1 MNIKVRTNISSE
13 FQDIEICINAPER
26 NEIVQTLENELLSK
40 SLKSI
45 QQIVAM
51 QDNDIFIINVS
62 DIILFFGEEKNNFC
76 KTKDGIYK
84 IKERLYYL
92 EEVLPTK
99 EFVRISNSAII
110 NINHVKCFNTSIVG
124 KIKVKFKDGTEED
137 VSKRRTTEIM
147 RFLKERR
154 CRMEKQERKISLKK
168 LLLTILCTT
177 IVSIFVGNTVLLVDT
192 VPQWLETEKIL
203 SINRNSKYLIEI
215 GENNQD
221 NVKQLEE
228 KYKEERA
235 LFGEKYPAEM
245 MHLMQIANYFTNR
258 IIKVYT
264 LSILIGVS
272 TGAII
277 YIISIQR
284 AKGKQLI
291 IELIISLLIVFG
303 LVLFTNLGY
312 EAYIN
317 NHVQIFNMTKIR
329 TSAYIYELEIKDI
342 LISYVI
348 VAIVIYIG
356 NIIRQKIL
364 THKLNKEIENK
375 N

>member
-1 MNIKVRTNISSE
+1 
-13 FQDIEICINAPER
+13 
-26 NEIVQTLENELLSK
+26 
-40 SLKSI
+40 
-45 QQIVAM
+45 
-51 QDNDIFIINVS
+51 
-62 DIILFFGEEKNNFC
+62 
-76 KTKDGIYK
+76 
-84 IKERLYYL
+84 
-92 EEVLPTK
+92 
-99 EFVRISNSAII
+99 
-110 NINHVKCFNTSIVG
+110 
-124 KIKVKFKDGTEED
+124 
-137 VSKRRTTEIM
+137 
-147 RFLKERR
+147 
-154 CRMEKQERKISLKK
+154 MEKQERKISLKK

-245 MHLMQIANYFTNR
+245 MHLMQ
-258 IIKVYT
+258 
-264 LSILIGVS
+264 

>member
-1 MNIKVRTNISSE
+1 
-13 FQDIEICINAPER
+13 
-26 NEIVQTLENELLSK
+26 
-40 SLKSI
+40 
-45 QQIVAM
+45 
-51 QDNDIFIINVS
+51 
-62 DIILFFGEEKNNFC
+62 
-76 KTKDGIYK
+76 
-84 IKERLYYL
+84 
-92 EEVLPTK
+92 
-99 EFVRISNSAII
+99 
-110 NINHVKCFNTSIVG
+110 
-124 KIKVKFKDGTEED
+124 
-137 VSKRRTTEIM
+137 
-147 RFLKERR
+147 
-154 CRMEKQERKISLKK
+154 MEKQERKISLKK

-317 NHVQIFNMTKIR
+317 NHGANRGRQPHQCKHRTASVRIRWMDHPRADNRSGQNIR
-329 TSAYIYELEIKDI
+329 TALLPDRKTSLLSGAGKANSNRYEG
-342 LISYVI
+342 S
-348 VAIVIYIG
+348 
-356 NIIRQKIL
+356 
-364 THKLNKEIENK
+364 
-375 N
+375 

>member
-1 MNIKVRTNISSE
+1 
-13 FQDIEICINAPER
+13 
-26 NEIVQTLENELLSK
+26 
-40 SLKSI
+40 
-45 QQIVAM
+45 
-51 QDNDIFIINVS
+51 
-62 DIILFFGEEKNNFC
+62 
-76 KTKDGIYK
+76 
-84 IKERLYYL
+84 
-92 EEVLPTK
+92 
-99 EFVRISNSAII
+99 
-110 NINHVKCFNTSIVG
+110 
-124 KIKVKFKDGTEED
+124 
-137 VSKRRTTEIM
+137 
-147 RFLKERR
+147 
-154 CRMEKQERKISLKK
+154 
-168 LLLTILCTT
+168 
-177 IVSIFVGNTVLLVDT
+177 
-192 VPQWLETEKIL
+192 
-203 SINRNSKYLIEI
+203 
-215 GENNQD
+215 
-221 NVKQLEE
+221 
-228 KYKEERA
+228 
-235 LFGEKYPAEM
+235 M

-291 IELIISLLIVFG
+291 IELIVSLLIVFG

-312 EAYIN
+312 ETYIN
-317 NHVQIFNMTKIR
+317 NHVHIFNMTKIR